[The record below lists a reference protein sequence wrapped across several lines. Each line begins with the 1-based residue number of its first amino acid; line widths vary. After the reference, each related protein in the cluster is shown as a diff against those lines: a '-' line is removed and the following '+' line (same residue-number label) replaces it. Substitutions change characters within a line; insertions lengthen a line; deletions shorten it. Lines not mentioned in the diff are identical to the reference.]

1 MLFLRPS
8 GYEKIEKFQKEC
20 ENLGILSPSLRKI
33 EKMLIKKEDLKKSFS
48 LKKTNDK
55 NEIELKLIVNK
66 DFSIRKNTPEL
77 NSALNKIEK
86 FKTDYALNVKN
97 GLIKDIDFYTELFR
111 INLKFKN
118 DKVNYYVL
126 KTDPNYWR
134 SIVEFEEDLP
144 IERLGL
150 IGNIKKTLE
159 KIIEIKNLN
168 GVVRKSEI
176 DESIEELIINT
187 IRDYECNFFYGYS
200 LKFYEK
206 DIILELKEPNLMIHL
221 KKDKTV
227 IGIDSLNECENYIM
241 DESKWLDRFLRE
253 VEFFNKVLKQIDT
266 KNVKI
271 LSEDFVEIDEKIIVE
286 LLSIE
291 KELIYRNQ
299 KFFTKAPKILNEI
312 LKETERQNRIK
323 IASKQNK
330 LEKLVKKIL
339 KNIDFIRIKDEDGQT
354 LYEVESD
361 KDKIVINEKFNHIEI
376 HTTNKDGVKL
386 KLDTKYLTIKHQK
399 SLYRLYAFIHIIK
412 HQSKNKDFIIKFDK
426 KSYMN
431 DLNKTFERLIYM
443 QLKNLIFQ
451 YNGIKN
457 ELQVKVGQYLYI
469 NISDKEIQIH
479 HSIEYN
485 SIYMENLDK
494 FFVEGL
500 KNVRE
505 VLEKIKTKHPF
516 TINNKDLVEVEIDD
530 KLVTLDRSKS
540 FHPTIK
546 VENCLI
552 TDLVGYFG
560 DNTLIDLYFSK
571 DYKPNPNEVLQN
583 FIVRY
588 KNGLLKTIEI
598 DKVNKTITFEDK
610 KSKEIIKIRIIK
622 RMFNFN
628 LTIKSNSKYDEVKI
642 NIDYMQE
649 NQLFFDLFLLLD

>member
-20 ENLGILSPSLRKI
+20 ENLGISSPSLRKI

-86 FKTDYALNVKN
+86 FKTDYTLNVKN
-97 GLIKDIDFYTELFR
+97 GLIKDIDFYTGLFR
-111 INLKFKN
+111 INVKFKN
-118 DKVNYYVL
+118 DKVSYYVS

-144 IERLGL
+144 IEKLGL

-159 KIIEIKNLN
+159 KIIKIKNLN

-187 IRDYECNFFYGYS
+187 LRDYECNFFYGYNI
-200 LKFYEK
+200 KFYEK
-206 DIILELKEPNLMIHL
+206 DIILKLKESNLMIHL
-221 KKDKTV
+221 KKDKTI

-241 DESKWLDRFLRE
+241 SKSKWLDRFLRE
-253 VEFFNKVLKQIDT
+253 VESFDKVLKQIDT
-266 KNVKI
+266 KNIKI
-271 LSEDFVEIDEKIIVE
+271 LSEDFVEVDERIIVE

-291 KELIYRNQ
+291 KEFIYRNQ
-299 KFFTKAPKILNEI
+299 KFFTKSPKILNEI
-312 LKETERQNRIK
+312 LKETERQNQIK
-323 IASKQNK
+323 ITSKQNE
-330 LEKLVKKIL
+330 LEKLVEKIL
-339 KNIDFIRIKDEDGQT
+339 KNIDCIRIKDKDGQA

-361 KDKIVINEKFNHIEI
+361 KNKIVINEKFNHIEI
-376 HTTNKDGVKL
+376 HTVSKDGIKL
-386 KLDTKYLTIKHQK
+386 KLDAKYLTIKNQK

-412 HQSKNKDFIIKFDK
+412 HQSKNKGFIIKFDK

-457 ELQVKVGQYLYI
+457 ELQVKVGEYLYI
-469 NISDKEIQIH
+469 TISDKEIQIH
-479 HSIEYN
+479 HSIEHT
-485 SIYMENLDK
+485 SIYIENLDK
-494 FFVEGL
+494 FFIKEL

-505 VLEKIKTKHPF
+505 VLEKLKTKHPF
-516 TINNKDLVEVEIDD
+516 TIINKDLVEVEIGDE
-530 KLVTLDRSKS
+530 LVTLDRSKN
-540 FHPTIK
+540 FYPAIK
-546 VENCLI
+546 VGNCII
-552 TDLVGYFG
+552 TDLIGHFG
-560 DNTLIDLYFSK
+560 DNTLIDLYFSE
-571 DYKPNPNEVLQN
+571 DYKPNPNKVLQN
-583 FIVRY
+583 FVVRY
-588 KNGLLKTIEI
+588 KNSLLKIIEI

-610 KSKEIIKIRIIK
+610 KSKEIIKIRIVK
-622 RMFNFN
+622 RMFDFA
-628 LTIKSNSKYDEVKI
+628 LTIKSNNKYDEVKM

-649 NQLFFDLFLLLD
+649 NQLFFDLFLLID

>member
-20 ENLGILSPSLRKI
+20 ENLGISSPSLREI

-97 GLIKDIDFYTELFR
+97 GLIKDIDFYTGLFR
-111 INLKFKN
+111 INVKFKN

-159 KIIEIKNLN
+159 KIIKIKNLN

-187 IRDYECNFFYGYS
+187 LRNYECNFFYGYS
-200 LKFYEK
+200 IKFYEK

-227 IGIDSLNECENYIM
+227 IGIDSLNECENYIIG
-241 DESKWLDRFLRE
+241 ESKWLDRFLRE
-253 VEFFNKVLKQIDT
+253 VESFNKVLKQIDT

-271 LSEDFVEIDEKIIVE
+271 LSEDFVEVDEKIIVE

-291 KELIYRNQ
+291 KEFIYRNQ

-312 LKETERQNRIK
+312 PKETERQNQIK

-330 LEKLVKKIL
+330 LEKLVKK
-339 KNIDFIRIKDEDGQT
+339 NI
-354 LYEVESD
+354 
-361 KDKIVINEKFNHIEI
+361 EK
-376 HTTNKDGVKL
+376 
-386 KLDTKYLTIKHQK
+386 
-399 SLYRLYAFIHIIK
+399 YRLY
-412 HQSKNKDFIIKFDK
+412 KD
-426 KSYMN
+426 
-431 DLNKTFERLIYM
+431 
-443 QLKNLIFQ
+443 
-451 YNGIKN
+451 
-457 ELQVKVGQYLYI
+457 
-469 NISDKEIQIH
+469 
-479 HSIEYN
+479 
-485 SIYMENLDK
+485 
-494 FFVEGL
+494 
-500 KNVRE
+500 
-505 VLEKIKTKHPF
+505 
-516 TINNKDLVEVEIDD
+516 
-530 KLVTLDRSKS
+530 
-540 FHPTIK
+540 
-546 VENCLI
+546 
-552 TDLVGYFG
+552 
-560 DNTLIDLYFSK
+560 
-571 DYKPNPNEVLQN
+571 
-583 FIVRY
+583 
-588 KNGLLKTIEI
+588 
-598 DKVNKTITFEDK
+598 
-610 KSKEIIKIRIIK
+610 
-622 RMFNFN
+622 
-628 LTIKSNSKYDEVKI
+628 
-642 NIDYMQE
+642 
-649 NQLFFDLFLLLD
+649 

>member
-1 MLFLRPS
+1 M
-8 GYEKIEKFQKEC
+8 
-20 ENLGILSPSLRKI
+20 
-33 EKMLIKKEDLKKSFS
+33 
-48 LKKTNDK
+48 
-55 NEIELKLIVNK
+55 
-66 DFSIRKNTPEL
+66 
-77 NSALNKIEK
+77 
-86 FKTDYALNVKN
+86 
-97 GLIKDIDFYTELFR
+97 
-111 INLKFKN
+111 
-118 DKVNYYVL
+118 
-126 KTDPNYWR
+126 
-134 SIVEFEEDLP
+134 
-144 IERLGL
+144 
-150 IGNIKKTLE
+150 
-159 KIIEIKNLN
+159 
-168 GVVRKSEI
+168 
-176 DESIEELIINT
+176 
-187 IRDYECNFFYGYS
+187 
-200 LKFYEK
+200 
-206 DIILELKEPNLMIHL
+206 
-221 KKDKTV
+221 
-227 IGIDSLNECENYIM
+227 
-241 DESKWLDRFLRE
+241 
-253 VEFFNKVLKQIDT
+253 
-266 KNVKI
+266 
-271 LSEDFVEIDEKIIVE
+271 
-286 LLSIE
+286 
-291 KELIYRNQ
+291 
-299 KFFTKAPKILNEI
+299 
-312 LKETERQNRIK
+312 
-323 IASKQNK
+323 
-330 LEKLVKKIL
+330 

-376 HTTNKDGVKL
+376 HTRNEKGIKL
-386 KLDTKYLTIKHQK
+386 KLDSKYLTIKNQK

-426 KSYMN
+426 KSYMS

-469 NISDKEIQIH
+469 NISNKEIQIH
-479 HSIEYN
+479 HSIEYT

-494 FFVEGL
+494 FFVEEL

-571 DYKPNPNEVLQN
+571 NYKTNPNEVLQN

-622 RMFNFN
+622 RMFDFN
-628 LTIKSNSKYDEVKI
+628 LTIKSNSKYHEVKM

-649 NQLFFDLFLLLD
+649 NQLFFDLFLLVD